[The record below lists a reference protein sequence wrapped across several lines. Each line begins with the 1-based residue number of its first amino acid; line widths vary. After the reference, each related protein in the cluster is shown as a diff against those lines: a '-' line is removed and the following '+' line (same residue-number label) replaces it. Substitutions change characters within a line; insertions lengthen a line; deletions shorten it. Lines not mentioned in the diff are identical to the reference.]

1 MPHGDSWLASWDSA
15 KSKGATS
22 ITKTETQGTTLR
34 LTYGSKR
41 KAKTDHEMADL
52 RQLKDFRNFLYLVWK
67 QLNLPEPTQIQ
78 YEIADYMQHGDKR
91 AVIQGFR
98 GVGKSWICSAY
109 VVHQLLLDPSKN
121 ILVVS
126 ASKTRADDFST
137 FTLRLIHEMPLL
149 KHLIPQ
155 DKQRFSKI
163 SFDVGPAPASHAPS
177 VKSLGITS
185 QLTGSRADIIVADD
199 VEVPNNSATQMMR
212 DKLGEQVKEFD
223 AIIKPLDDSKVI
235 FLGTPQCE
243 DTIYRQLT
251 ERGYQTRVWPAQ
263 YVTPDQNMKRYDG
276 HIAECCINIDNKGK
290 STEPLRF
297 SDVDLAE
304 RKVSYGSAGYALQ
317 FMLDSNLS
325 DVEKYPLKI
334 SDLIVMSLDTELAP
348 ERLVWAKDPDLEWDG
363 SIPNVGMTG
372 DRFYRPMKTLGKH
385 IEYTGTVMSIDPSGR
400 GKDETGYAVVKMLN
414 GYLYVTAAGGVQGG
428 YSEETLKFLSMTA
441 KEHKVNEI
449 VVESNF
455 GDGMFVE
462 LLKPV
467 LRKVHACTIEEVR
480 HSTQKEKRIID
491 TLEPVMTGHKLVVDP
506 KVIQNDYETS
516 QVYPKDH
523 ALKYQ
528 LIYQL
533 TRITRDRGAVTHDDR
548 LDALS
553 MAVGYWSQ
561 QMAQDASE
569 RILERKDDDI
579 RKELQKHAE
588 AYFKIRR
595 GGANILTW

>member
-1 MPHGDSWLASWDSA
+1 MPPGDSWLASWDSA
-15 KSKGATS
+15 KSKVATS
-22 ITKTETQGTTLR
+22 ITKTETPGTTLR

-41 KAKTDHEMADL
+41 KARTDHEMADL

-67 QLNLPEPTQIQ
+67 QLNLPDPTEIQ

-223 AIIKPLDDSKVI
+223 AIIKPLDDAKVI

-569 RILERKDDDI
+569 RILERKDEDI